1 MDYKINNR
9 VKYLYKVLCETEKI
23 YYSMLKHA
31 KITDSEYVLLFSV
44 LEMGEGC
51 SQKDISTNT
60 YTSTKTLNSAVKKLE
75 QKGLIK
81 LTRGKYPNMYI
92 YLTPEGKKYIQEKM
106 IPITNTVNKILEN
119 ISDEEFDKF
128 KSITSNIFSKFE
140 ETDLK

>member
-1 MDYKINNR
+1 MDYQVDSR
-9 VKYLYKVLCETEKI
+9 VSYLYRVLCETEKI
-23 YYSMLKHA
+23 YSSLLRHA
-31 KITDSEYVLLFSV
+31 QITDSEYVLLFSV

-81 LTRGKYPNMYI
+81 LKRGKYPNMYI
-92 YLTPEGKKYIQEKM
+92 YLTTEGKKYMQEKM

-119 ISDEEFDKF
+119 ISDEKF
-128 KSITSNIFSKFE
+128 EKFSSITSNIFSKFK